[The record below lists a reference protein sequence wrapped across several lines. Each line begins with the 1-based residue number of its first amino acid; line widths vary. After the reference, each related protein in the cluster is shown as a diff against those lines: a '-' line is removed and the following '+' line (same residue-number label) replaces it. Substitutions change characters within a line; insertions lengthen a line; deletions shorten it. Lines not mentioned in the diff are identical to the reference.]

1 MKKMISWNVNGLR
14 ACVGKGFLDVF
25 HELDADIF
33 CIQESKLQEGQ
44 IDLELPGY
52 YQYWSYAE
60 KKGYSGTALFSKEE
74 PLSVS
79 YGLGI
84 EKHDHEGRVI
94 TAEYPDYY
102 VVTCYTPNSQNE
114 LARLPYRMQW
124 EDDFRQF
131 LKKLEEKKP
140 VIFCG
145 DLNVAHTEI
154 DLKNPKTNRKNAG
167 FTDEERS
174 KFTELLDSGY
184 IDTYRYFYPDKEG
197 VYRVGAVLK
206 DELESA
212 GVETAVIPMER
223 FGNLLTGV
231 WNKEAA
237 GQPIVLIGHMDTVF
251 AKGTLEKNPF
261 RIDENGN
268 AHGPGV
274 LDMKAGL
281 VIVVY
286 VLKALHE
293 YGYGKRPIRVVFAGD
308 EENGHRQTNAESE
321 IRKLCAGCAAAF
333 NFETGFIDDGLVVGR
348 KGSCRVTLTVHGV
361 AAHAGNDPQRGRNAI
376 LEMAHK
382 IIEIQKLH
390 DFEHGLFVNVGVIQG
405 GTVANAVAA
414 SCEVGIDIRYD
425 SFERLEETLQAIK
438 KIAETRTV
446 PDTTADV
453 TWTKPSTVMPVSEKN
468 LELFRHVQKTADMIG
483 YGKLQT
489 KKVGGWSDSCLAAA
503 EGVPVVCAMGVKGA
517 NNHSMEEYAV
527 AETLFS
533 RAKLALASIIT
544 F

>member
-1 MKKMISWNVNGLR
+1 MEDR
-14 ACVGKGFLDVF
+14 
-25 HELDADIF
+25 ELIVKTSAY
-33 CIQESKLQEGQ
+33 
-44 IDLELPGY
+44 IDRHRDEMLSL
-52 YQYWSYAE
+52 WE
-60 KKGYSGTALFSKEE
+60 KIVSIESGT
-74 PLSVS
+74 
-79 YGLGI
+79 
-84 EKHDHEGRVI
+84 
-94 TAEYPDYY
+94 
-102 VVTCYTPNSQNE
+102 
-114 LARLPYRMQW
+114 
-124 EDDFRQF
+124 
-131 LKKLEEKKP
+131 
-140 VIFCG
+140 
-145 DLNVAHTEI
+145 
-154 DLKNPKTNRKNAG
+154 
-167 FTDEERS
+167 
-174 KFTELLDSGY
+174 
-184 IDTYRYFYPDKEG
+184 PDKEG
-197 VYRVGAVLK
+197 VDRVGAVLK

-438 KIAETRTV
+438 KIAEEGPCVLVGRC
-446 PDTTADV
+446 ADYALEERDDV
-453 TWTKPSTVMPVSEKN
+453 LSVFIHADLEDRIKNVSKLNELTDNKAKDLIHKTDKRRASYYN
-468 LELFRHVQKTADMIG
+468 YYTNKKWGDAESYDICINSSKFGVDGCVKAIKDFLELKAS
-483 YGKLQT
+483 L
-489 KKVGGWSDSCLAAA
+489 
-503 EGVPVVCAMGVKGA
+503 
-517 NNHSMEEYAV
+517 EE
-527 AETLFS
+527 
-533 RAKLALASIIT
+533 
-544 F
+544 